1 MCRERLEQIELPR
14 VLKIKINKNVRDE
27 FMMNYFLH
35 FVMVELCSQEE
46 TPRTFQQSVQVLL
59 PFLSKVLFSYF
70 SFIIET
76 SRETLESPF
85 SVSPSESTP
94 LKAVDSLKQTKK
106 SGNSRNMLISEF
118 TNRDDVLSTIIKE
131 LNGVGIKI
139 RNEKQKQTN
148 VSRNFR
154 EIKFYFSNFNFK
166 SFPITEQATKQKDL
180 QSVTPP
186 VGA

>member
-1 MCRERLEQIELPR
+1 
-14 VLKIKINKNVRDE
+14 
-27 FMMNYFLH
+27 
-35 FVMVELCSQEE
+35 
-46 TPRTFQQSVQVLL
+46 
-59 PFLSKVLFSYF
+59 
-70 SFIIET
+70 
-76 SRETLESPF
+76 
-85 SVSPSESTP
+85 
-94 LKAVDSLKQTKK
+94 
-106 SGNSRNMLISEF
+106 MLISEF